1 MEEIYRVIYALD
13 FSDNF
18 NHSNNTTLVE
28 SLIKST
34 TKNINKTIK
43 NNTINMLW
51 NEVCTINNLPN
62 ISIEPV
68 DNNLLNLKVTIVP
81 KSSRLIDDFNGK
93 QLKKEIIIKLKIP
106 VTYPN
111 KPHTVKINYPA
122 FANNLNYN
130 INISD
135 YFKDNLWNPT
145 NTIEYTIQNIQNII
159 ENHGIINNDTFVDLQ
174 NILEKLSITT
184 SVSPISYQP
193 ITIHNIP
200 IKKINKSSTWTSGT
214 GYGTNQDDT
223 VWDVNNYLNNRK
235 KRYEKINKYLNKL
248 LTLETNVDIIN
259 NSCLIKYLKE
269 TLYGVEILDV
279 LENNDKFLII
289 FQIIKKCEFILDKEL
304 LTILCQLKTDFKK
317 YIQVLKRN
325 NELSDITKV
334 TDLISYIEVYNK
346 EYIASNTSN
355 ASNASNASNPTIN
368 NDEYID
374 ALKDVQFDSY
384 PIYQRGLITL
394 KPSLINT
401 RRVLQEIQSL
411 SKSLPI
417 NKESSIFVK
426 YDEENIG
433 IFRFLITGPKDT
445 PYQDGCFLF
454 EMILNNDHPN
464 TPPQVRFLT
473 TGYGK
478 VRFNPNLYACGK
490 VCLSL
495 LGTWS
500 GNEGEKW
507 NPKTSTLLQILV
519 SIQSLIFT
527 DKPYFNEPGYENH
540 MNSEAGKKANDDY
553 NKAIKS
559 HTQKWAIENMIKNP
573 SEDFK
578 EIIIK
583 HFQLKGIGTGI

>member
-1 MEEIYRVIYALD
+1 MDEIFGVLETLD
-13 FSDNF
+13 FSDIF
-18 NHSNNTTLVE
+18 NNQNKKITLVE

-34 TKNINKTIK
+34 TINMNKTIN

-51 NEVCTINNLPN
+51 NEICTINNLPN
-62 ISIEPV
+62 ILIEPIN
-68 DNNLLNLKVTIVP
+68 NNLLHLKVTIIP
-81 KSSRLIDDFNGK
+81 KSSRLIDDFDNK
-93 QLKKEIIIKLKIP
+93 QLKKEIIIKLKVP
-106 VTYPN
+106 VRYPTQ
-111 KPHTVKINYPA
+111 PHTVKINYPT

-159 ENHGIINNDTFVDLQ
+159 ENHGIINNDKFIDLQ

-184 SVSPISYQP
+184 CVSPVTFQP
-193 ITIHNIP
+193 LTIHNIP

-214 GYGTNQDDT
+214 GYGSNKDDT
-223 VWDVNNYLNNRK
+223 YWDVNNYLNNKK

-259 NSCLIKYLKE
+259 KSCLIKYFKE

-289 FQIIKKCEFILDKEL
+289 FQIIKKCEFILDDEL
-304 LTILCQLKTDFKK
+304 LTILCKLKTDFKK
-317 YIQVLKRN
+317 YIQVLERN
-325 NELSDITKV
+325 NDFSEVTKV
-334 TDLISYIEVYNK
+334 NELISYIQGYNK
-346 EYIASNTSN
+346 TSN
-355 ASNASNASNPTIN
+355 ASNLRIN

-374 ALKDVQFDSY
+374 ALKDIQFDSY
-384 PIYQRGLITL
+384 PIYERGLITT
-394 KPSLINT
+394 KPQLMNM
-401 RRVLQEIQSL
+401 RRVLQEIQGL

-417 NKESSIFVK
+417 NKESSIFLK
-426 YDEENIG
+426 YDEENVG

-454 EMILNNDHPN
+454 EMILNNDYPN
-464 TPPQVRFLT
+464 TPPSVRFLT

-478 VRFNPNLYACGK
+478 IRFNPNLYACGK

-578 EIIIK
+578 EIIKK
-583 HFQLKGIGTGI
+583 HFKLKGIRI

>member
-1 MEEIYRVIYALD
+1 MNDDDFEYIFRIIDTLD
-13 FSDNF
+13 FSDIIN
-18 NHSNNTTLVE
+18 NHNKKINLVE

-34 TKNINKTIK
+34 TKNINKHI
-43 NNTINMLW
+43 NINTINMLW
-51 NEVCTINNLPN
+51 NEVNTINNLPN
-62 ISIEPV
+62 ILLEPIN
-68 DNNLLNLKVTIVP
+68 NNLLNLKITIIP
-81 KSSRLIDDFNGK
+81 TSSRLIDDFNEK
-93 QLKKEIIIKLKIP
+93 KLKKEIIIKIKIP
-106 VTYPN
+106 VSYPN
-111 KPHTVKINYPA
+111 QPHTVKINYPM

-159 ENHGIINNDTFVDLQ
+159 ENHGIINNDKFVDLQ

-184 SVSPISYQP
+184 SVSPISYQA

-214 GYGTNQDDT
+214 GYGSNQDVT
-223 VWDVNNYLNNRK
+223 YWDVNNYLNNKK

-259 NSCLIKYLKE
+259 NSCLIKYFKE
-269 TLYGVEILDV
+269 YLYGIEILDI
-279 LENNDKFLII
+279 LENNEKILII
-289 FQIIKKCEFILDKEL
+289 FQIIKKWDFILDKEL

-317 YIQVLKRN
+317 YIQVLERN

-334 TDLISYIEVYNK
+334 KDLISYIDVYNK
-346 EYIASNTSN
+346 EYITSIAS
-355 ASNASNASNPTIN
+355 IN
-368 NDEYID
+368 NDEYVD
-374 ALKDVQFDSY
+374 ALKDIQFDSY
-384 PIYQRGLITL
+384 PIYERGLITI
-394 KPSLINT
+394 KPKIINM
-401 RRVLQEIQSL
+401 RRILQEIQSL

-417 NKESSIFVK
+417 NKESSIFLK
-426 YDEENIG
+426 YDEKNVG

-454 EMILNNDHPN
+454 EMILNNDYPI
-464 TPPQVRFLT
+464 TPPSVRFLT
-473 TGYGK
+473 TGNGK

-507 NPKTSTLLQILV
+507 NSKTSTLLQILV

-527 DKPYFNEPGYENH
+527 DKPYFNEPGSENN

-559 HTQKWAIENMIKNP
+559 HTQTWAIKNMIKNP

-578 EIIIK
+578 EIIEK
-583 HFQLKGIGTGI
+583 HFQLKGIGI

>member
-1 MEEIYRVIYALD
+1 MDEIFGVLDTLD
-13 FSDNF
+13 FSDIF
-18 NHSNNTTLVE
+18 NNQNKKITLVE

-34 TKNINKTIK
+34 TTKINKTIN

-51 NEVCTINNLPN
+51 NEICTINNLPN
-62 ISIEPV
+62 ILIEPI
-68 DNNLLNLKVTIVP
+68 DNNLLNLKVTIIP
-81 KSSRLIDDFNGK
+81 KSSRLIDDFNEK

-106 VTYPN
+106 ISYPN
-111 KPHTVKINYPA
+111 QPHTVKINYPT

-159 ENHGIINNDTFVDLQ
+159 ENHGIINNDKFIDLQ

-184 SVSPISYQP
+184 SVSPISFQP
-193 ITIHNIP
+193 LTIHNIP

-214 GYGTNQDDT
+214 GYGSNQDDT
-223 VWDVNNYLNNRK
+223 YWDVNNYLNNK
-235 KRYEKINKYLNKL
+235 QKRYKKINKYLNKL

-269 TLYGVEILDV
+269 YLHGVEIFDV
-279 LENNDKFLII
+279 LENNEKILII
-289 FQIIKKCEFILDKEL
+289 FQIIKKCDFILDEEL
-304 LTILCQLKTDFKK
+304 LIILCKLKTDFKK
-317 YIQVLKRN
+317 YVQVLERN
-325 NELSDITKV
+325 KELSDLTKV
-334 TDLISYIEVYNK
+334 KELISYIEGYNK
-346 EYIASNTSN
+346 EYIAC
-355 ASNASNASNPTIN
+355 IN
-368 NDEYID
+368 KDEYID
-374 ALKDVQFDSY
+374 TFKDIQFDSY
-384 PIYQRGLITL
+384 PIYERGLITS
-394 KPSLINT
+394 KPQLMNM
-401 RRVLQEIQSL
+401 RRVLQEIQGL

-417 NKESSIFVK
+417 NKESSIFLK
-426 YDEENIG
+426 YDEENVG

-454 EMILNNDHPN
+454 EMILNNDYPN
-464 TPPQVRFLT
+464 TPPSVRFLT

-500 GNEGEKW
+500 GHEGEKW
-507 NPKTSTLLQILV
+507 NPKTSTLLQVLV

-559 HTQKWAIENMIKNP
+559 HTQTWAIKNMMKNP
-573 SEDFK
+573 PEDFK

-583 HFQLKGIGTGI
+583 HFKLKGIKI

>member
-1 MEEIYRVIYALD
+1 MDEIYRVIDTID
-13 FSDNF
+13 FSDIF
-18 NHSNNTTLVE
+18 NKQNKIFLVE

-34 TKNINKTIK
+34 TIKINKTIN

-51 NEVCTINNLPN
+51 NEVCTINNIPN
-62 ISIEPV
+62 ILIEPV
-68 DNNLLNLKVTIVP
+68 NNNLLNLKITIIP
-81 KSSRLIDDFNGK
+81 KSSRLIDDFNDK
-93 QLKKEIIIKLKIP
+93 QLKKEIIIKIKVP
-106 VTYPN
+106 VSYPN
-111 KPHTVKINYPA
+111 QPHTVKINYPT

-159 ENHGIINNDTFVDLQ
+159 ENHGIINNDKFVDLQ

-184 SVSPISYQP
+184 SVSPVTYQP

-214 GYGTNQDDT
+214 GYGSNRDNTT
-223 VWDVNNYLNNRK
+223 WDVNNYLNNKK

-269 TLYGVEILDV
+269 TLYGVQILDI
-279 LENNDKFLII
+279 LENNDRFLII
-289 FQIIKKCEFILDKEL
+289 FQIIKKCEFILDEEL
-304 LTILCQLKTDFKK
+304 LTILCKLKTDFKS
-317 YIQVLKRN
+317 YIQILERN
-325 NELSDITKV
+325 NELSDITKINE
-334 TDLISYIEVYNK
+334 LISYIDGYDK
-346 EYIASNTSN
+346 EYVACN
-355 ASNASNASNPTIN
+355 N

-384 PIYQRGLITL
+384 PIYERGLITS
-394 KPSLINT
+394 KPHLINM
-401 RRVLQEIQSL
+401 RRVLQEIQGL

-417 NKESSIFVK
+417 NKESSIFLK
-426 YDEENIG
+426 YDEENLG
-433 IFRFLITGPKDT
+433 VFRFLITGPKDT

-454 EMILNNDHPN
+454 EMILNEDYPN
-464 TPPQVRFLT
+464 TPPSVRFLT

-500 GNEGEKW
+500 GHEGEKW
-507 NPKTSTLLQILV
+507 NPKTSTLLQVLV

-553 NKAIKS
+553 NKAIKT
-559 HTQKWAIENMIKNP
+559 HTQTWAIENMIKNP
-573 SEDFK
+573 PEDFK

-583 HFQLKGIGTGI
+583 HFQLKGIGV

>member
-1 MEEIYRVIYALD
+1 MDEIFRVIDGLD
-13 FSDNF
+13 YSENF
-18 NHSNNTTLVE
+18 NNLNKITLVE

-34 TKNINKTIK
+34 TNNINKSI
-43 NNTINMLW
+43 NNNAINMLW

-62 ISIEPV
+62 IVIEPI
-68 DNNLLNLKVTIVP
+68 DNNLLNLKVTIIP
-81 KSSRLIDDFNGK
+81 KSSRLIDDFDSK
-93 QLKKEIIIKLKIP
+93 QLKKEIIIKLKVP
-106 VTYPN
+106 VNYPN
-111 KPHTVKINYPA
+111 QPHTVKINYPT

-135 YFKDNLWNPT
+135 YFKNNLWNPT

-159 ENHGIINNDTFVDLQ
+159 ENHGIINTNKFVDLQ
-174 NILEKLSITT
+174 NILEKLSIIT

-200 IKKINKSSTWTSGT
+200 IKKNNKSSTWTSGT
-214 GYGTNQDDT
+214 GYGSNKDDT
-223 VWDVNNYLNNRK
+223 DWNVNDYLKNK
-235 KRYEKINKYLNKL
+235 KKKYNKINKYLNKL
-248 LTLETNVDIIN
+248 LTLETDVDIIN

-269 TLYGVEILDV
+269 TLHGVQILDV
-279 LENNDKFLII
+279 LENNSRFLII
-289 FQIIKKCEFILDKEL
+289 FQIIKKCDFILDEEL
-304 LTILCQLKTDFKK
+304 LTILCKLKTDFKN
-317 YIQVLKRN
+317 YIQILEKN
-325 NELSDITKV
+325 NELSDIPKV
-334 TDLISYIEVYNK
+334 RELFSYIQGYDKECITCINK
-346 EYIASNTSN
+346 
-355 ASNASNASNPTIN
+355 
-368 NDEYID
+368 DEYID
-374 ALKDVQFDSY
+374 ALKDVQFDCY
-384 PIYQRGLITL
+384 PIYERGLVTS
-394 KPSLINT
+394 KPRLMNT

-417 NKESSIFVK
+417 NKESSIFLK
-426 YDEENIG
+426 YDEENLG
-433 IFRFLITGPKDT
+433 VFRFLITGPKDT

-454 EMILNNDHPN
+454 EMILNDDHPN
-464 TPPQVRFLT
+464 TPPSVRFLT

-478 VRFNPNLYACGK
+478 VRFNPNLYVCGK

-527 DKPYFNEPGYENH
+527 DKPYFNEPGYENN

-559 HTQKWAIENMIKNP
+559 YTQTWAIENMIKNP

-583 HFQLKGIGTGI
+583 HFQLKGIGV

>member
-1 MEEIYRVIYALD
+1 MDEIYRVIDTID
-13 FSDNF
+13 FSNIF
-18 NHSNNTTLVE
+18 NKQNKIFLVE
-28 SLIKST
+28 SLIKLT
-34 TKNINKTIK
+34 TIKINKTIN

-62 ISIEPV
+62 ILIEPIN
-68 DNNLLNLKVTIVP
+68 NNLLNLKITIIP
-81 KSSRLIDDFNGK
+81 KSSRLVDDFNDK
-93 QLKKEIIIKLKIP
+93 QLKKEIIIKIKVP
-106 VTYPN
+106 VGYPN
-111 KPHTVKINYPA
+111 QPHRVKINYPR

-159 ENHGIINNDTFVDLQ
+159 ENHGIINNDKFVDLQ

-184 SVSPISYQP
+184 SVPPVTYQP

-200 IKKINKSSTWTSGT
+200 IKKINKSSTWTTGT
-214 GYGTNQDDT
+214 GYGSNRDNTA
-223 VWDVNNYLNNRK
+223 WDVNNYLNNK
-235 KRYEKINKYLNKL
+235 KKKYEKINKYLNKL
-248 LTLETNVDIIN
+248 LTVETNVDVIN

-269 TLYGVEILDV
+269 YLHGVEIIDV
-279 LENNDKFLII
+279 LENNDKILII
-289 FQIIKKCEFILDKEL
+289 FQIIKKCDFILDDEL
-304 LTILCQLKTDFKK
+304 LTILCKLKTDFKK
-317 YIQVLKRN
+317 YIQVLERN
-325 NELSDITKV
+325 NELSDITKIKE
-334 TDLISYIEVYNK
+334 LISYIDGYDK
-346 EYIASNTSN
+346 EYIAC
-355 ASNASNASNPTIN
+355 IN
-368 NDEYID
+368 KDEYID
-374 ALKDVQFDSY
+374 TFKDIQFDSY
-384 PIYQRGLITL
+384 PIYERGLITT
-394 KPSLINT
+394 KPQLLNM
-401 RRVLQEIQSL
+401 RRVLQEIQGL

-417 NKESSIFVK
+417 NKESSIFLK
-426 YDEENIG
+426 YDEENVG

-454 EMILNNDHPN
+454 EMILNNDYPN
-464 TPPQVRFLT
+464 TPPSVRFLT

-527 DKPYFNEPGYENH
+527 DKPYFNEPGHENH
-540 MNSEAGKKANDDY
+540 INSEAGKKANEDY

-559 HTQKWAIENMIKNP
+559 HTQKWAIENMMKNP
-573 SEDFK
+573 PEDFK

-583 HFQLKGIGTGI
+583 HFQLKGIGV

>member
-1 MEEIYRVIYALD
+1 MDEIFIIIDSLD
-13 FSDNF
+13 FSDIISKQNKI
-18 NHSNNTTLVE
+18 TLVE

-34 TKNINKTIK
+34 TININKTIN

-62 ISIEPV
+62 ILIVPV
-68 DNNLLNLKVTIVP
+68 DNNLLNLKVTIIP
-81 KSSRLIDDFNGK
+81 KSSRLIDDFNEK

-106 VTYPN
+106 VSYPN
-111 KPHTVKINYPA
+111 QAHTVKINYPT

-130 INISD
+130 IIISD

-145 NTIEYTIQNIQNII
+145 NTIKYTIQNIQNII
-159 ENHGIINNDTFVDLQ
+159 ENHGIINNGKFIDLK

-184 SVSPISYQP
+184 SVYPVTFQP

-200 IKKINKSSTWTSGT
+200 IKKINKSSTWSSGT
-214 GYGTNQDDT
+214 GYGSNRDDT
-223 VWDVNNYLNNRK
+223 AWDVNNYLNNKK

-269 TLYGVEILDV
+269 TLHGVQILDV
-279 LENNDKFLII
+279 LENNSKFLII
-289 FQIIKKCEFILDKEL
+289 FQIIKKCDFILDGEL
-304 LTILCQLKTDFKK
+304 LTILCKLKTEFKN
-317 YIQVLKRN
+317 YIQILERN
-325 NELSDITKV
+325 NELSDIPKV
-334 TDLISYIEVYNK
+334 RELFSYIQGYDKEDIACVACINK
-346 EYIASNTSN
+346 
-355 ASNASNASNPTIN
+355 
-368 NDEYID
+368 DEYID
-374 ALKDVQFDSY
+374 ALKDVQFDCY
-384 PIYQRGLITL
+384 PIYDRGLITS
-394 KPSLINT
+394 KPSLMNM

-417 NKESSIFVK
+417 NKESSIFLK
-426 YDEENIG
+426 YDEEKLG

-454 EMILNNDHPN
+454 EMILNDDHPN

-527 DKPYFNEPGYENH
+527 DKPYFNEPGYENN

-559 HTQKWAIENMIKNP
+559 HTQKWAIENMITKP
-573 SEDFK
+573 PEDFK
-578 EIIIK
+578 EIIEK
-583 HFQLKGIGTGI
+583 HFQLKGIGV

>member
-1 MEEIYRVIYALD
+1 MEQIFKVIDALD
-13 FSDNF
+13 FLDIF
-18 NHSNNTTLVE
+18 NKQNKITLVE

-34 TKNINKTIK
+34 TKNINKKIN

-51 NEVCTINNLPN
+51 NELCTINNLSN

-68 DNNLLNLKVTIVP
+68 DNNLLNLRVKIIPT
-81 KSSRLIDDFNGK
+81 SSRLIDDFDNK
-93 QLKKEIIIKLKIP
+93 QIKKEIIIKLKVP
-106 VTYPN
+106 LTYPN
-111 KPHTVKINYPA
+111 KPHTVKINYPM

-159 ENHGIINNDTFVDLQ
+159 ENHGIINNGNFVDLQ

-184 SVSPISYQP
+184 SVSPILYQP

-200 IKKINKSSTWTSGT
+200 IKKINNSTTWTSGT
-214 GYGTNQDDT
+214 GYGSNQDET
-223 VWDVNNYLNNRK
+223 YWDVNNYLNNKK

-279 LENNDKFLII
+279 LENNDKYLII

-304 LTILCQLKTDFKK
+304 LAILCQLKIDFKK
-317 YIQVLKRN
+317 YIQVLKKN
-325 NELSDITKV
+325 NELSDITKI

-346 EYIASNTSN
+346 EYIASIASN
-355 ASNASNASNPTIN
+355 ASNASNASIN
-368 NDEYID
+368 NDEYIG
-374 ALKDVQFDSY
+374 ALKDLQFDSY
-384 PIYQRGLITL
+384 PIYEHGLITI
-394 KPSLINT
+394 KPQLMNM

-426 YDEENIG
+426 YDEENVG

-454 EMILNNDHPN
+454 EMILNNDYPN
-464 TPPQVRFLT
+464 TSPQVRFLT

-540 MNSEAGKKANDDY
+540 MNSEEGKKANDDY

-583 HFQLKGIGTGI
+583 HFKLKGIGTGIEV

>member
-1 MEEIYRVIYALD
+1 MDEIFRAIDALD
-13 FSDNF
+13 FSDILNKQ
-18 NHSNNTTLVE
+18 TKIYLVE

-34 TKNINKTIK
+34 TININKKI
-43 NNTINMLW
+43 NNNSINMLW

-62 ISIEPV
+62 ILIEPV
-68 DNNLLNLKVTIVP
+68 DNNLLNLKVTFIP
-81 KSSRLIDDFNGK
+81 TNCRLIDDFNNK
-93 QLKKEIIIKLKIP
+93 QLKKEIIIKFKIP

-111 KPHTVKINYPA
+111 QPHTVKINYPT

-145 NTIEYTIQNIQNII
+145 NTIEYTIQNIKNII
-159 ENHGIINNDTFVDLQ
+159 ENHGIINNDNFVDLQ

-184 SVSPISYQP
+184 RVYPISYQP
-193 ITIHNIP
+193 ITINNIP
-200 IKKINKSSTWTSGT
+200 IKKINNSTTWTSGT
-214 GYGTNQDDT
+214 GYGSNLDDT
-223 VWDVNNYLNNRK
+223 DWDVNNYLNSK
-235 KRYEKINKYLNKL
+235 KKKYEKINKYLNKL

-269 TLYGVEILDV
+269 YLHGVEIFDV
-279 LENNDKFLII
+279 LENNDKILII
-289 FQIIKKCEFILDKEL
+289 FQIIKKCDFILDEEL
-304 LTILCQLKTDFKK
+304 LTILCKLKTDFKK
-317 YIQVLKRN
+317 YIQILERN
-325 NELSDITKV
+325 NELSDIPKV
-334 TDLISYIEVYNK
+334 NNLISYIHGYDIKNVP
-346 EYIASNTSN
+346 S
-355 ASNASNASNPTIN
+355 IN

-374 ALKDVQFDSY
+374 TLKDIQFDCY
-384 PIYQRGLITL
+384 PIYERGLITS
-394 KPSLINT
+394 KPSLINM
-401 RRVLQEIQSL
+401 RRVMQEIQGL

-417 NKESSIFVK
+417 NKESSIYFK
-426 YDEENIG
+426 YDEENLG

-454 EMILNNDHPN
+454 EMILNDDYPN
-464 TPPQVRFLT
+464 TPPRVRFLT
-473 TGYGK
+473 TGYDK

-527 DKPYFNEPGYENH
+527 DKPYFNEPGYEKH
-540 MNSEAGKKANDDY
+540 INSEVGKKANDDY

-559 HTQKWAIENMIKNP
+559 HTQKWAIENMIKKP
-573 SEDFK
+573 PEDFK

-583 HFQLKGIGTGI
+583 HFQLKGIKI